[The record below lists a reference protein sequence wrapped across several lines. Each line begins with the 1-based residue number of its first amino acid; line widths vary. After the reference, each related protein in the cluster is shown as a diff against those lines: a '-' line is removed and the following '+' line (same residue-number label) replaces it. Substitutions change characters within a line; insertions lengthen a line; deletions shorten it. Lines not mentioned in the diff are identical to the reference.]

1 MVSIS
6 FSDRFHDMMAI
17 VQGRAGLS
25 HCDDAKVRLVGDSNA
40 GELSEGIPPRYDAKW
55 TLDRGMQ

>member
-25 HCDDAKVRLVGDSNA
+25 HCDDAK
-40 GELSEGIPPRYDAKW
+40 
-55 TLDRGMQ
+55 